1 MKKINVLV
9 VIGSYNLCQAV
20 RVSLSA
26 EPQIHIVAQV
36 SNAYEAR
43 DKIIELRPDVMIL
56 AEDIARIPGTAF
68 IKKVLPQYPIPTIML
83 APPSKEEE
91 ALEAGVKFFIPV
103 MDEESVTKSMID
115 QQNLVGKIRSLV
127 PEIENE
133 EEEST
138 EKSTTVHVVAMG
150 ASTGGTEAMFKVVR
164 EFGPDIPGIVMVQH
178 MPLGFTGIY
187 AERLNRDCRI
197 VAKEAKTGDVVKP
210 GQILLAP
217 ADKQMKLLKIN
228 NEYQVECRTGPKVSG
243 HRPSVDVLFESVA
256 KVAGKDA
263 IGVIMTGMGQ
273 DGAKGL
279 LKMRQAGANTVGQD
293 EKTSVVYGMPKVA
306 YDIGAVKYQ
315 LPLNQIAGKVKSLV
329 FKK

>member
-1 MKKINVLV
+1 MKKINILV

-20 RVSLSA
+20 RSCLLVQ
-26 EPQIHIVAQV
+26 PQLNIVAQV

-43 DKIIELRPDVMIL
+43 DKIIEYRPDIML
-56 AEDIARIPGTAF
+56 LSEDIARIPGTAF
-68 IKKVLPQYPIPTIML
+68 LKKVYPQYPIPTIL
-83 APPSKEEE
+83 FAPPAKEKE
-91 ALEAGVKFFIPV
+91 ALEAGSGFFIPV
-103 MDEESVTKSMID
+103 ADTETVTKSMLE
-115 QQNLVGKIRSLV
+115 QQDLIGKIKNLLDYA
-127 PEIENE
+127 EEDGEN
-133 EEEST
+133 T
-138 EKSTTVHVVAMG
+138 EAASVHVVAMG
-150 ASTGGTEAMFKVVR
+150 ASTGGTEAMFQVVK

-178 MPLGFTGIY
+178 MPIGFTGIY

-197 VAKEAKTGDVVKP
+197 VAREAKTGDIVRP

-279 LKMRQAGANTVGQD
+279 LKMRQAGAQTVGQD
-293 EKTSVVYGMPKVA
+293 EKTCVVYGMPRVA
-306 YDIGAVKYQ
+306 YEIGAVKYQ
-315 LPLNQIAGKVKSLV
+315 VPLNQIAGKVKSLV
-329 FKK
+329 YSKK